1 MYLFFWKETFLFLM
15 QWKKSISVRP
25 QILQKELG
33 FASCLGNQ
41 ELRFNQTIPSPVLL
55 QASVT

>member
-1 MYLFFWKETFLFLM
+1 M